1 MQYMHMYKYV
11 CTCHMWSIMNEQLIR
26 ATCNVHIVV
35 MYKYG
40 KIINIKY
47 TNYNQLHLHAC
58 TVLYLVIVY

>member
-1 MQYMHMYKYV
+1 MHMYKYV

-26 ATCNVHIVV
+26 TTCNVHIVV
-35 MYKYG
+35 MYMYKYG
-40 KIINIKY
+40 KIINKKY